1 MPKQQAMP
9 SQNHGRTD
17 RKSKPVSG
25 SVAVSGA
32 GEGVLLITVVTGDW
46 ISGSASGVCTGAGTS
61 RSAGEKSSGAA
72 GVWERLIC
80 CCTCATGSALGCR
93 LRSLWIWK
101 GISSRSPASSQSRQ
115 IYFRG
120 VFFQHQPQQHDG
132 QNDDAAVEA
141 GRQDVLE
148 QCVHVR
154 SSS

>member
-1 MPKQQAMP
+1 MP

-25 SVAVSGA
+25 SGAVSGA
-32 GEGVLLITVVTGDW
+32 GEGVLLITVVTGVW
-46 ISGSASGVCTGAGTS
+46 MSGSASGVCTGAGTS

-115 IYFRG
+115 MYFRG
-120 VFFQHQPQQHDG
+120 VFFSTS
-132 QNDDAAVEA
+132 
-141 GRQDVLE
+141 
-148 QCVHVR
+148 R
-154 SSS
+154 SSMTARMTMLPWKLAVRMFWNNVFMFDPPRNCQ

>member
-1 MPKQQAMP
+1 M
-9 SQNHGRTD
+9 
-17 RKSKPVSG
+17 
-25 SVAVSGA
+25 
-32 GEGVLLITVVTGDW
+32 
-46 ISGSASGVCTGAGTS
+46 SGSASGVCTGAGTS

-120 VFFQHQPQQHDG
+120 VFFSTSRSPASSQS
-132 QNDDAAVEA
+132 
-141 GRQDVLE
+141 RQIYFRGVFFSTS
-148 QCVHVR
+148 R
-154 SSS
+154 SSMTARMTMLPWKLAVRMFWNNVFMFDPPRNCQ

>member
-25 SVAVSGA
+25 SAAVSGA
-32 GEGVLLITVVTGDW
+32 GEGVLLITVVTG
-46 ISGSASGVCTGAGTS
+46 A
-61 RSAGEKSSGAA
+61 
-72 GVWERLIC
+72 
-80 CCTCATGSALGCR
+80 CATGSALGCR

-120 VFFQHQPQQHDG
+120 VFFSTS
-132 QNDDAAVEA
+132 
-141 GRQDVLE
+141 
-148 QCVHVR
+148 R
-154 SSS
+154 SSMTARMTMLPWKLAVRMFWNNVFMFDPPRNCQ